1 MRQILQPDSFGL
13 AHSLADPMD
22 RADSWE
28 TSWPRAAGA
37 TASPTSWW
45 AESDEGYGLLWRLAL
60 AHLLVGV
67 CVALALGWQVWSAG
81 APALIPAIGL
91 IVAIGGALALLLIR
105 LDRPAAPSLP
115 GQTGMALLWT
125 RLALVAVD
133 LAATGGI
140 LWVRGGESWTLLALL
155 PPVALAVV
163 FFAERGGAL
172 ATVLAALMVVGANLG
187 LHRPPTAWQPSLMV
201 FLGVAALIIAFLSI
215 YSARV
220 AETGLNLRW
229 LLNDARATSEQLRA
243 ERQTLLMH
251 MRAIEQARDALLQE
265 RERVGEASDDLT
277 MLAQRLAQGDLAAMQ
292 SAQTL
297 HPGAYG
303 PLAEL
308 AAALAPLARTASSTA
323 SGASSW
329 VGGRQPEIAALDA
342 TARTQGQTLAALDM
356 MTRTLCVAA
365 NELVMEARRLEP
377 GVSLIG
383 SGQYSQAL
391 WQLEEHLRAQAAH
404 MALLGTQ
411 IAAIR
416 TTQENLEATLARAAA
431 GSKTP
436 AIFGASDIRAISQI
450 SQYSGPQAAFGASG
464 VSAIQRGTA
473 APQGFPQ
480 DSGGDVHGSVGTV
493 RWGDWRR

>member
-1 MRQILQPDSFGL
+1 M
-13 AHSLADPMD
+13 
-22 RADSWE
+22 
-28 TSWPRAAGA
+28 
-37 TASPTSWW
+37 
-45 AESDEGYGLLWRLAL
+45 
-60 AHLLVGV
+60 
-67 CVALALGWQVWSAG
+67 
-81 APALIPAIGL
+81 
-91 IVAIGGALALLLIR
+91 
-105 LDRPAAPSLP
+105 
-115 GQTGMALLWT
+115 
-125 RLALVAVD
+125 
-133 LAATGGI
+133 
-140 LWVRGGESWTLLALL
+140 
-155 PPVALAVV
+155 
-163 FFAERGGAL
+163 
-172 ATVLAALMVVGANLG
+172 
-187 LHRPPTAWQPSLMV
+187 
-201 FLGVAALIIAFLSI
+201 
-215 YSARV
+215 
-220 AETGLNLRW
+220 
-229 LLNDARATSEQLRA
+229 
-243 ERQTLLMH
+243 
-251 MRAIEQARDALLQE
+251 
-265 RERVGEASDDLT
+265 
-277 MLAQRLAQGDLAAMQ
+277 
-292 SAQTL
+292 
-297 HPGAYG
+297 
-303 PLAEL
+303 
-308 AAALAPLARTASSTA
+308 ASSTA

-377 GVSLIG
+377 GASLIG

-416 TTQENLEATLARAAA
+416 TTQETLEATLARAAA